1 MDFAVLPPEVNS
13 GRMYAGAG
21 SGSLMAAAG
30 AWDRLAAELDSA
42 AGAYRRVV
50 SEVADSCWW
59 GASSMSMSAAAAVYA
74 AWVSVTA
81 ARAEQTADRAR
92 SAAAAYE
99 AAFAA
104 TVPPSEVAANRA
116 LLVALVAGNV
126 VGQNTGAIAATEAQ
140 YGEMWAQDA
149 AAMFG
154 YAGASAAAAAL
165 VAFTE
170 APCNTN
176 PSGMAAQHV
185 AASHTVA
192 TSTAS
197 NTQTVLSH
205 VPNTLHSLA
214 AGGSPFRSIDQLEDI
229 LASNPFQQINTLAGD
244 TGSYALVYASAA
256 YTAGG
261 ILAQVFP
268 LMSLA
273 LPSATA
279 AASSVSGE
287 PGAGLGT
294 LASSSGAAA
303 RGLGSGFGEA
313 GTSAGLGQAASVGG
327 LSVPPAWGS
336 APPGIRLVSA
346 GLPMT
351 SLDVVPAAG
360 PAAPGG
366 FFGGMPPVA
375 SMVNAPSASSTYSQ
389 GLRSTVLASE
399 AGKLGGGECGRGRPA
414 PPMQRSRNDEAGWT
428 QGELEELE
436 RLRREVAE
444 VAREH
449 DAVALLI
456 REAIR

>member
-1 MDFAVLPPEVNS
+1 MIGLDFAVLPPEVNS
-13 GRMYAGAG
+13 GRMYAGGG
-21 SGSLMAAAG
+21 SGPLMAAAG
-30 AWDRLAAELDSA
+30 AWDRVAAELNAA

-74 AWVSVTA
+74 VWMGVTA

-149 AAMFG
+149 AAMYG
-154 YAGASAAAAAL
+154 YAGASAAAATL

-176 PSGMAAQHV
+176 PSGMVAQHV
-185 AASHTVA
+185 AARHAVA
-192 TSTAS
+192 TSTAG
-197 NTQTVLSH
+197 NTQSVLSH

-214 AGGSPFRSIDQLEDI
+214 AGSPPGGVPQITDTFESLYGDFTGFAGFASGMGFLGS
-229 LASNPFQQINTLAGD
+229 G
-244 TGSYALVYASAA
+244 ALYVLFPMVATSEGPLVAALSAA
-256 YTAGG
+256 K
-261 ILAQVFP
+261 
-268 LMSLA
+268 
-273 LPSATA
+273 
-279 AASSVSGE
+279 SGE

-313 GTSAGLGQAASVGG
+313 GISSGLGQAASVGG

-375 SMVNAPSASSTYSQ
+375 SMVNAP
-389 GLRSTVLASE
+389 
-399 AGKLGGGECGRGRPA
+399 
-414 PPMQRSRNDEAGWT
+414 RSRDALPRRLCSKALPSWAAEPDDSQRARTRPLPPHHRAFGAPT
-428 QGELEELE
+428 TAISGREELDQ
-436 RLRREVAE
+436 LRKKLTDLTKKRDLLKETAAFLIE
-444 VAREH
+444 EARE
-449 DAVALLI
+449 
-456 REAIR
+456 

>member
-1 MDFAVLPPEVNS
+1 MIGLDFAVLPPEVNS
-13 GRMYAGAG
+13 GRMYAGGG
-21 SGSLMAAAG
+21 SGPLMAAAG
-30 AWDRLAAELDSA
+30 AWDRVAAELNAA

-74 AWVSVTA
+74 VWMGVTA

-149 AAMFG
+149 AAMYG
-154 YAGASAAAAAL
+154 YAGASAAAATL

-176 PSGMAAQHV
+176 PSGMVAQHV
-185 AASHTVA
+185 AARHAVA
-192 TSTAS
+192 TSTAG
-197 NTQTVLSH
+197 NTQSVLSH

-214 AGGSPFRSIDQLEDI
+214 AGSPPGGVPQITDTFESLTSDI
-229 LASNPFQQINTLAGD
+229 SGFLTLIPATNFSV
-244 TGSYALVYASAA
+244 TGTLFTLFPMVATSEGPLVAALSAA
-256 YTAGG
+256 K
-261 ILAQVFP
+261 
-268 LMSLA
+268 
-273 LPSATA
+273 
-279 AASSVSGE
+279 SGE

-313 GTSAGLGQAASVGG
+313 GISSGLGQAASVGG

-375 SMVNAPSASSTYSQ
+375 SMVNAP
-389 GLRSTVLASE
+389 
-399 AGKLGGGECGRGRPA
+399 
-414 PPMQRSRNDEAGWT
+414 RSRDALPRRLCSKALPSWAAEPDDSQRARTRPLPPHHRAFGAPT
-428 QGELEELE
+428 TAISGREELDQ
-436 RLRREVAE
+436 LRKKLTDLTKKRDLLKRA
-444 VAREH
+444 
-449 DAVALLI
+449 AVFMIKQAQK
-456 REAIR
+456 